1 MASVRIIARRLRFD
15 HGGAAAMTTTRSTR
29 RRTLLVRPRRMILLP
44 QRRGLAALSPAIQ
57 ARLQSMTERHAQILD
72 EITNQSTTTASDTTS
87 SSPSSSSSPEQLGK
101 ELSSLSV
108 AASLH
113 DELQAL
119 DAEEGSYRDLL
130 DDPELRAECR
140 TELRRLAKDRVR
152 LEARI
157 TDAVL
162 ALRRPR
168 DAAAAEDDDA
178 DAIIEV
184 RAGTGGEEAGLFA
197 NELLQ
202 SYVKTARAL
211 RWKAEILSQAKTD
224 LGGIREASVL
234 VSGRNAELELPATA
248 TITTD
253 DNDDIDDTDNE
264 TNNNNISV
272 SVSPY
277 GAFKFESGVHRV
289 QRVPIND
296 TRIHTSACS
305 VAVLPSLDNDD
316 SSNTELLPL
325 TELRIDV
332 MRASGAGGQ
341 HVNTTNS
348 AVRVTH
354 LPTGLTASIQDERS
368 QHKNKAK
375 ALKLIAARVR
385 DRQRAEAEQARGAT
399 RSSLLGGGD
408 RSERIRTFNYPQDR
422 VTDHRCKES
431 RHGIEALLNGGS
443 GGGGNQDDCGLAV
456 TFWPYLKA
464 LQRDEQLRQL
474 DEEHEEKLQQE
485 EAEKQSAA
493 TAS

>member
-1 MASVRIIARRLRFD
+1 MASVRIIARRLLFD
-15 HGGAAAMTTTRSTR
+15 HGGPVTTSSTR
-29 RRTLLVRPRRMILLP
+29 RRTLVRQRILLP
-44 QRRGLAALSPAIQ
+44 QQPQQCRGLAALSSAIQ

-72 EITNQSTTTASDTTS
+72 EITNQSTTASGT
-87 SSPSSSSSPEQLGK
+87 SSSPEQLGK

-108 AASLH
+108 AAALH
-113 DELQAL
+113 GELQAL
-119 DAEEGSYRDLL
+119 DAEECSYRDLL

-140 TELRRLAKDRVR
+140 TELRRLARDRAR

-168 DAAAAEDDDA
+168 DNDDTEDDNADA

-197 NELLQ
+197 NELLN

-234 VSGRNAELELPATA
+234 VSGRNVELELPAA
-248 TITTD
+248 ADINVD
-253 DNDDIDDTDNE
+253 DNDTDDDT
-264 TNNNNISV
+264 NNSNNIISV

-316 SSNTELLPL
+316 SSNNQLLPL
-325 TELRIDV
+325 TELRIDT

-368 QHKNKAK
+368 QHKNKLK

-399 RSSLLGGGD
+399 RSSSAG
-408 RSERIRTFNYPQDR
+408 RRRPQRAHSDLQLPAGP
-422 VTDHRCKES
+422 
-431 RHGIEALLNGGS
+431 RHGPPVQG
-443 GGGGNQDDCGLAV
+443 V
-456 TFWPYLKA
+456 
-464 LQRDEQLRQL
+464 
-474 DEEHEEKLQQE
+474 
-485 EAEKQSAA
+485 AA
-493 TAS
+493 RY